1 MSHAFR
7 NNSLIVEKNEN
18 GKINFKLENLARA
31 NKFNFENAHE
41 AIADV
46 EVTMK
51 LMKMLVHR
59 NADLYKNFIENS
71 YTKEVE
77 KNY

>member
-1 MSHAFR
+1 
-7 NNSLIVEKNEN
+7 
-18 GKINFKLENLARA
+18 
-31 NKFNFENAHE
+31 
-41 AIADV
+41 
-46 EVTMK
+46 MK

-77 KNY
+77 KIIKKKVLLTIIIYLTLHRIYLKIY